1 MVLHIFFQELVASNP
16 SVYNWK
22 GIIIALVVISQVIG
36 LVIIAVYL
44 MTPPASLL
52 ELDGER
58 MHREDVEKGV
68 GLDRYG
74 FSRYRYRYRYI
85 PQADI
90 FDITNMLASTYGHP
104 IHILKLLL

>member
-1 MVLHIFFQELVASNP
+1 MILHIFFQELVASNP

-58 MHREDVEKGV
+58 MQREDVEKEDFRNRICNGTWISGRMKLNGCVFTELIVRRGV
-68 GLDRYG
+68 SLPEY
-74 FSRYRYRYRYI
+74 
-85 PQADI
+85 
-90 FDITNMLASTYGHP
+90 
-104 IHILKLLL
+104 

>member
-1 MVLHIFFQELVASNP
+1 M
-16 SVYNWK
+16 YNWK

-58 MHREDVEKGV
+58 MQREDVEKEDFRKRICNGTWISGRMKLNKCVLTELIVRRGV
-68 GLDRYG
+68 SLPEY
-74 FSRYRYRYRYI
+74 
-85 PQADI
+85 
-90 FDITNMLASTYGHP
+90 
-104 IHILKLLL
+104 

>member
-1 MVLHIFFQELVASNP
+1 MYFFLLQELVASNP

-58 MHREDVEKGV
+58 MQREDVEKEDFRKRICNGTWISGRRKVKGCVLTELIVRRGV
-68 GLDRYG
+68 SLPEY
-74 FSRYRYRYRYI
+74 
-85 PQADI
+85 
-90 FDITNMLASTYGHP
+90 
-104 IHILKLLL
+104 